1 MEPKLRITK
10 RLQEIYRLLDGLPAQ
25 SELSLWINRG
35 DKRQLFPGVLIK
47 VDRSQNLLFIELRE
61 GTPDLTGLDHCFVRL
76 TPSEGVARCAVS
88 VFHDRTLVLEIS
100 DELVLT
106 ERRRHRRIFFQSED
120 GKKVRIKIDP
130 HTLEL
135 DVINASRGGLRV
147 RVDSGQTSM
156 LKQSG
161 SFEIEAI
168 GNQTHPIP
176 ARLVWTR
183 EGSAAIAL
191 EEEIPEEIF
200 KEFIRLPRSAN
211 VDPEKFFQDQEYFQT
226 VRSNMESIISR
237 LEKRPK
243 FATAMRTLK
252 VDRNGNYLKTHID
265 LLCYVSCSIGRTL
278 GWVTESTIDK
288 LIYVSYLHDLR
299 YFDMAH
305 LARIPSK
312 AAFDAQK
319 DSLSEEERTAY
330 LEGPGY
336 SALMSKDDEMNSID
350 VERILIQQKE
360 RPDGSGFPAG
370 ISFKQ
375 LFPLSCL
382 FIISH
387 EFVDY
392 VYEHPD
398 WSFRKFVDA
407 VRPQFKGPYF
417 IKILQAIE
425 ELETSRARY

>member
-10 RLQEIYRLLDGLPAQ
+10 RLQEIFRLLDQLPPQ
-25 SELSLWINRG
+25 SELTLWINRG
-35 DKRQLFPGVLIK
+35 ERRLIFPGTLNR
-47 VDRSQNLLFIELRE
+47 VDRTQNLLFINLKE
-61 GTPDLTGLDHCFVRL
+61 GAPDLTGQDHCFIRL
-76 TPSEGVARCAVS
+76 TPSEGVARCSVS
-88 VFHDRTLVLEIS
+88 VCHDQTLVLEIS
-100 DELVLT
+100 DELILT

-120 GKKVRIKIDP
+120 GKKAGLRLQH

-135 DVINASRGGLRV
+135 DVINASRGGLRL
-147 RVDSGQTSM
+147 RADPGQVSL
-156 LKQSG
+156 LKQAG
-161 SFEIEAI
+161 AFELDTL
-168 GNQTHPIP
+168 GTHTLSLPC
-176 ARLVWTR
+176 RLAWTR
-183 EGSAAIAL
+183 EGSVAIAL
-191 EEEIPEEIF
+191 EEEIPGDLF

-211 VDPEKFFQDQEYFQT
+211 VDPEKFFEDQEYFQT
-226 VRSNMESIISR
+226 VRSNMDSIISK

-252 VDRNGNYLKTHID
+252 VDRNGSYLKTHID

-299 YFDMAH
+299 YFGLPE

-312 AAFDAQK
+312 ERFEALK
-319 DSLSEEERTAY
+319 HNLTEEQRQAY
-330 LEGPGY
+330 LEGPAY
-336 SALMSKDDEMNSID
+336 SAQMSKDDEMNSID

-360 RPDGSGFPAG
+360 RPDGSGFPSG
-370 ISFKQ
+370 ITFKQ

-392 VYEHPD
+392 VYENPD

-417 IKILQAIE
+417 IKILQALE
-425 ELETSRARY
+425 ELESSRARF

>member
-10 RLQEIYRLLDGLPAQ
+10 RLQEIFRLLDGLPAQ

-35 DKRQLFPGVLIK
+35 DKRQLFPGVLIR
-47 VDRSQNLLFIELRE
+47 VDRSQSLLFIELKE
-61 GTPDLTGLDHCFVRL
+61 GSPDLSGQEYCFVRL

-120 GKKVRIKIDP
+120 SKKARIRIDR

-135 DVINASRGGLRV
+135 DVINASRGGLRL
-147 RVDSGQTSM
+147 RVDSGQASM
-156 LKQSG
+156 LKQAG
-161 SFEIEAI
+161 AFEVEAL
-168 GNQTHPIP
+168 GTLTLPLP
-176 ARLVWTR
+176 GRLVWTR

-191 EEEIPEEIF
+191 EEEIPEEVF
-200 KEFIRLPRSAN
+200 QEFIRLPRSAR

-226 VRSNMESIISR
+226 VRSNMESIISK

-243 FATAMRTLK
+243 FATAMKTLK

-299 YFDMAH
+299 YFEMPK
-305 LARIPSK
+305 LAKIPSK
-312 AAFDAQK
+312 AAFESQR
-319 DSLSEEERTAY
+319 DSLSEEERSAY
-330 LEGPGY
+330 LEGPAY
-336 SALMSKDDEMNSID
+336 SAMMSKDDEMNSID
-350 VERILIQQKE
+350 VERILLQQKE

-370 ISFKQ
+370 ITFKQ

-387 EFVDY
+387 AFVDY

-398 WSFRKFVDA
+398 WSFRKFVDD

-417 IKILQAIE
+417 IKILQALE

>member
-10 RLQEIYRLLDGLPAQ
+10 RLQEIFRLLDGLPAH
-25 SELSLWINRG
+25 SELTLWINRA
-35 DKRQLFPGVLIK
+35 DKRILFPGILSR
-47 VDRSQNLLFIELRE
+47 VDRTQNLLFIELRE
-61 GTPDLTGLDHCFVRL
+61 GAPDLTGQEHCFVRL
-76 TPSEGVARCAVS
+76 TPSEGVARCQVS

-120 GKKVRIKIDP
+120 GKTAKVRIDRQILD
-130 HTLEL
+130 LEI
-135 DVINASRGGLRV
+135 INVSRGGMRV
-147 RVDSGQTSM
+147 RADAGQNAL
-156 LKQSG
+156 LKQAG
-161 SFEIEAI
+161 SFEIGI
-168 GNQTHPIP
+168 SGNHSLALPG
-176 ARLVWTR
+176 RLVWTR
-183 EGSAAIAL
+183 EGSAALAF
-191 EEEIPEEIF
+191 ETEIPEDFF
-200 KEFIRLPRSAN
+200 KDFIRLPRSAN
-211 VDPEKFFQDQEYFQT
+211 IDPEKFFQDQEYFQT
-226 VRSNMESIISR
+226 VRSNMDSIISK

-243 FATAMRTLK
+243 FATAMKTLK

-299 YFDMAH
+299 YFELPK

-312 AAFDAQK
+312 AAFDSQK
-319 DSLSEEERTAY
+319 SSLTPDEQKIY
-330 LEGPGY
+330 LEGPSY

-350 VERILIQQKE
+350 VERILLQQKE
-360 RPDGSGFPAG
+360 RPDGSGFPSG
-370 ISFKQ
+370 ITFKQ

-392 VYEHPD
+392 IYETPD